1 MNGET
6 DQDIEQFPVVKR
18 QIRYEEP
25 PDLIFF
31 DVDEDTEEADFIR
44 VDDLFADEQ
53 EGYQKLSGQLS
64 FTLFPRRQ
72 GELIGSA
79 LSKKIHRSMIFSAL
93 RLEHPLEKVRIRP
106 NFAQWQVNLSAE
118 DDAERIAREF
128 RDDLEDLL
136 RNVKKLKGDE
146 RFWSDNCFV
155 SPIER
160 EIPDEMI
167 IRVAFS
173 YQEQGAGN
181 DGPEIRGR
189 GSDSYRNDVDFAQ

>member
-6 DQDIEQFPVVKR
+6 GQDIEQFPVVKR

-44 VDDLFADEQ
+44 VDDLFADEP
-53 EGYQKLSGQLS
+53 EFAQKLVGQLS

-79 LSKKIHRSMIFSAL
+79 LSRQIHRSMVFSAL

-106 NFAQWQVNLSAE
+106 NFAQWQVSLSAE

-128 RDDLEDLL
+128 RDDLEELL
-136 RNVKKLKGDE
+136 RSVKHLKDEE
-146 RFWSDNCFV
+146 RFWSGNCFV
-155 SPIER
+155 SPIDR

-167 IRVAFS
+167 IRVAGY
-173 YQEQGAGN
+173 YQEQ
-181 DGPEIRGR
+181 EEVR
-189 GSDSYRNDVDFAQ
+189 S